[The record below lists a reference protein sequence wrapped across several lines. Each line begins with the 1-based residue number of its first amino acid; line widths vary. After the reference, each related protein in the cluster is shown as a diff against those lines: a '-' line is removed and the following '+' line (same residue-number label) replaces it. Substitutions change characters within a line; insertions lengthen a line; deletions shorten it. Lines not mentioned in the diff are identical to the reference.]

1 MRRESTRKIGLR
13 ELKNRLSHYIRQVR
27 SGHEIQVTDR
37 GEVVAELVPPRR
49 RATPANGRE
58 GLVDLAR
65 RGLVTI
71 GLPNDPKVYR
81 RMPRRLKAGE
91 LQQLIDE
98 ERDER

>member
-1 MRRESTRKIGLR
+1 MRKEGTRKIGLR
-13 ELKNRLSHYIRQVR
+13 ELKSRLSHYVRQVR
-27 SGHEIQVTDR
+27 AGHEIQVTDR

-49 RATPANGRE
+49 QTTPVNGRE
-58 GLVDLAR
+58 GLAELAR

-98 ERDER
+98 ERGER